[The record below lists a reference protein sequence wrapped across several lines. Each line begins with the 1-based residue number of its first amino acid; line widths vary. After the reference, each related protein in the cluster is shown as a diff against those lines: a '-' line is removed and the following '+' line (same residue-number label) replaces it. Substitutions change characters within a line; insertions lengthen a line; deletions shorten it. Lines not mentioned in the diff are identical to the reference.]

1 MEKKNIKTRFLAGAL
16 SIMLSGM
23 PATSGFAL
31 ENTSGYENQ
40 KITLSVVE
48 ESLSRCGN
56 LDEEYVAYLRENNIE
71 IIDGNIQVETVEQ
84 FKAIKDYYMDYFT
97 DNDFFEATRAY
108 LYFSNMDKYIS
119 TNMFYLNYDEL
130 NDDLKKRLISEDIVT
145 IGEEFYD
152 MCYLFGYK
160 NITLNEERMLE
171 GDNNHISSKNII
183 FSKDARTIQSMFEE
197 DLKEAANIIKNEE
210 YADLNKLGDKYLGYL
225 SDDGTYYQPS
235 FSQLPLNKKQFIG
248 ENIICFLVML
258 KRNQYKFLY
267 FFYELSNECDKYFS
281 EIDNVKTKTLK
292 LMEK

>member
-84 FKAIKDYYMDYFT
+84 FKAIKDYYMAYFT
-97 DNDFFEATRAY
+97 DNDFFEATYAN
-108 LYFSNMDKYIS
+108 LLFLDMDKYIS
-119 TNMFYLNYDEL
+119 VNIFYRNYDEL
-130 NDDLKKRLISEDIVT
+130 SDKLKRQLISEGIVT
-145 IGEEFYD
+145 IDEEFYD
-152 MCYLFGYK
+152 MCETFGHQNVK
-160 NITLNEERMLE
+160 TNEQKILE
-171 GDNNHISSKNII
+171 GDDNHISSKNII
-183 FSKDARTIQSMFEE
+183 FNKDARTIQSMFEE
-197 DLKEAANIIKNEE
+197 DSKEAANIIKNEE
-210 YADLNKLGDKYLGYL
+210 YDDLNKLGDKYLGYL

-235 FSQLPLNKKQFIG
+235 FSQLPLNKKQYIG
-248 ENIICFLVML
+248 ENIICFLLML
-258 KRNQYKFLY
+258 EKNQYKFLY
-267 FFYELSNECDKYFS
+267 FFYELSNEYSKYVS
-281 EIDNVKTKTLK
+281 EINNVKTKILK